1 MNSGKI
7 ILVILFGLLFIAQT
21 VLLLKNKK
29 FVLCSLLTAAQGICT
44 LLAVNLIGTLINIRI
59 PLNFWSLGFSS
70 IFGITGVIMMLFI
83 NILFL
88 TH

>member
-7 ILVILFGLLFIAQT
+7 ILILLFGIFLILQT
-21 VLLLKNKK
+21 VFLFKKKK
-29 FVLCSLLTAAQGICT
+29 FVLGTFLTAVQGICA
-44 LLAVNLIGTLINIRI
+44 LLAVNLIGTVINVRI

-70 IFGITGVIMMLFI
+70 LFGITGVIMLLFI
-83 NILFL
+83 NVLFL

>member
-1 MNSGKI
+1 MNSGKV
-7 ILVILFGLLFIAQT
+7 ILIILFGFLFIAQT

-29 FVLCSLLTAAQGICT
+29 FLLCTLLTAAQGICA
-44 LLAVNLIGTLINIRI
+44 LLAVNLIGSFINIRI

-70 IFGITGVIMMLFI
+70 IFGIAGVIMMLFI
-83 NILFL
+83 NVLFL

>member
-7 ILVILFGLLFIAQT
+7 ILILLFGTLFIAQSI
-21 VLLLKNKK
+21 LLIKNKK
-29 FVLCSLLTAAQGICT
+29 FVLGTFLTAAQGICT
-44 LLAVNLIGTLINIRI
+44 LLAVNLIGSVINVRI

-70 IFGITGVIMMLFI
+70 LFGITGVIIMLVI
-83 NILFL
+83 NVLFL

>member
-7 ILVILFGLLFIAQT
+7 ILILLFGILFTAQT

-29 FVLCSLLTAAQGICT
+29 FILCTFLTAVQGLCA
-44 LLAVNLIGTLINIRI
+44 LLAVNLIGSFMNVRI
-59 PLNFWSLGFSS
+59 PLNFWSIGCSS
-70 IFGITGVIMMLFI
+70 LFGITGVIILLFV
-83 NILFL
+83 NVLFL

>member
-1 MNSGKI
+1 MDSGKV
-7 ILVILFGLLFIAQT
+7 ILIILFGLLFIAQT

-29 FVLCSLLTAAQGICT
+29 FLLCTLLTAAQGICA
-44 LLAVNLIGTLINIRI
+44 LLAVNLIGSFINVRI

-83 NILFL
+83 NVLFL